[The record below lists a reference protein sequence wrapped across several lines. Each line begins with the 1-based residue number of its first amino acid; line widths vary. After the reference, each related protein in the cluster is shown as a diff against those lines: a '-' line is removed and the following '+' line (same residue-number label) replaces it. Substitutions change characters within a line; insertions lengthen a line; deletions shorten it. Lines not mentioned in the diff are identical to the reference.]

1 MGACVGNGIEID
13 ADARR
18 QLGSGRS
25 KMGEI
30 EIGKICDVD
39 TLPKNCLI
47 AGELNPIELC
57 E

>member
-25 KMGEI
+25 EMGEI